1 MMMVVM
7 AVVYYNHDLRM
18 RRIGYCEAEGE
29 HESEQNFF
37 HDLVCRL
44 ANPFT
49 ELQ

>member
-7 AVVYYNHDLRM
+7 VVVDYNHDLRLH
-18 RRIGYCEAEGE
+18 RIRYCEAEGE

-37 HDLVCRL
+37 HNLVCRL